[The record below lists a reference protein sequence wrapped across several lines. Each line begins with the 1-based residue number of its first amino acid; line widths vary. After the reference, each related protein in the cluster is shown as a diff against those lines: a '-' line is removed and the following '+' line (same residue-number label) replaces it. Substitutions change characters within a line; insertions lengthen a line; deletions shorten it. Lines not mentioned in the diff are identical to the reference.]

1 MQTVEARPLS
11 RAEFEWFRE
20 LIESKTGLYILD
32 YKVRFLTNRL
42 LKRMKELELNSFSD
56 YRDLLQRDNVNGEEL
71 KILLEEIVVFE
82 SWFFR
87 NTRQFQIFTDV
98 VIKALMADKI
108 MNEQRVVFNIF
119 GCSAGQ
125 EPYSLAILLKEN
137 LPDAALSQVR
147 INAIDISNRLLRKAK
162 EGVYREY
169 EINGLS
175 PAVLDEYFDR
185 VEKGYRIKHDI
196 SRMIN
201 FFKFNLKDS
210 NWNKFMFSDVIFCR
224 NTLIYFR
231 EKTRKQVMKRLIN
244 CLRPGGFILLG
255 HSEILSRDEY
265 DNISSIGHNVY
276 RKVNA

>member
-20 LIESKTGLYILD
+20 LIESETGLYILD

-42 LKRMKELELNSFSD
+42 LKRMKELELDSFSD
-56 YRDLLQRDNVNGEEL
+56 YRHLLERDGVNGEEL

-87 NTRQFQIFTDV
+87 NTRQFKIFTDE
-98 VIKALMADKI
+98 VIRALMADKI
-108 MNEQRVVFNIF
+108 MNEQRAVFNIF

-137 LPDAALSQVR
+137 LPAEALSLVR
-147 INAIDISNRLLRKAK
+147 INAIDISGRLLRKAK
-162 EGVYREY
+162 EGIYREY
-169 EINGLS
+169 EINGIS
-175 PAVLDEYFDR
+175 PAVLNEYFDR
-185 VEKGYRIKHDI
+185 VERGYRIKHDI